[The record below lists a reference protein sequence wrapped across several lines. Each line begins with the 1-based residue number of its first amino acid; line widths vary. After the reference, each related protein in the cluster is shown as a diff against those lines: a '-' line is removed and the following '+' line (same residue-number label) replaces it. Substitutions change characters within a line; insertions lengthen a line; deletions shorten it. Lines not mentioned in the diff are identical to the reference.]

1 MRRPVKIFFIF
12 SKLKLFRIIDKYRKM
27 ILLKRKN
34 VNTKKGYNLTFLR
47 NVRTILL
54 RFGGKKVLF
63 IVIMRTFP
71 NFMKVLIFTKF

>member
-1 MRRPVKIFFIF
+1 
-12 SKLKLFRIIDKYRKM
+12 M

-54 RFGGKKVLF
+54 RFGGKKSSLYCNNA
-63 IVIMRTFP
+63 
-71 NFMKVLIFTKF
+71 NFSQFYESAYFYKILKLPLNFES

>member
-1 MRRPVKIFFIF
+1 
-12 SKLKLFRIIDKYRKM
+12 M

-71 NFMKVLIFTKF
+71 NFMRVLIFTKF